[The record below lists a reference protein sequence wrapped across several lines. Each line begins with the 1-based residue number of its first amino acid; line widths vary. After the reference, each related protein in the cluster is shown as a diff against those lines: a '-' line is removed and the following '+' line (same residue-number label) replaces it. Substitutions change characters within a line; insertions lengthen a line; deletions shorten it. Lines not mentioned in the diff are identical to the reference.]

1 MAILVIAG
9 GTDLDE
15 SVVDRLLSQG
25 DEVRVLEPTATRRER
40 WEAAGAFLALG
51 EGDDPDLV
59 ERAAQNVRTIVI
71 LGDQVRLEIVTN
83 VLEAGRNAG
92 VDRLVCCA
100 PKISSE
106 VRSAVRGGEMDH
118 VLMEAGRS
126 GLLRRRAAA
135 PELVAEAVD
144 AADDLAGE
152 PRLDVDL
159 TDPEQIKLLR
169 L

>member
-1 MAILVIAG
+1 MAILVIVG
-9 GTDLDE
+9 GTEWDE
-15 SVVDRLLSQG
+15 HVVTRLLAQG
-25 DEVRVLEPTATRRER
+25 DEVRVLEPTTGRRQQWSEK
-40 WEAAGAFLALG
+40 GAFLARG

-71 LGDQVRLEIVTN
+71 LADQVRLEVVAN

-100 PKISSE
+100 PDIDDQVRGA
-106 VRSAVRGGEMDH
+106 VRSGAMDH
-118 VLMEAGRS
+118 VLIVATRS
-126 GLLRRRAAA
+126 GVLRRRPA
-135 PELVAEAVD
+135 PELVAAAVD

-152 PRLDVDL
+152 PRLEVDL
-159 TDPEQIKLLR
+159 ADPQQVKLLR